1 MVAYLDSSVVL
12 RYLLVGDTE
21 IRRAMEYSRLVSSE
35 LLEIECRRTINRC
48 RMQNELS
55 DSTLVQALERL
66 DETLKMIDLIELDRN
81 IKHRAM
87 DSFPVVVKTLDALH
101 LATVLALAKEENAD
115 EVHVFS
121 YDKAMNLCARVLG
134 FGTPLVGKD

>member
-21 IRRAMEYSRLVSSE
+21 LRRAMEYSRLVSSE

-55 DSTLVQALERL
+55 DNTLVQALGRL
-66 DETLKMIDLIELDRN
+66 DETLQMIDMIELDGN

-101 LATVLALAKEENAD
+101 LSTVLALAKEENEN

-121 YDKAMNLCARVLG
+121 HDKAMNLCARALG
-134 FGTPLVGKD
+134 FKTPLAEKD